1 VLGIFRNNNPL
12 AIILLFILGYA
23 SIFLKPDPLFQN
35 TIIENGI
42 LADVLM
48 NILRPLEKNPSTS
61 IKIISYTL
69 LMAEAFYLNKIS
81 RDYKLLEKG
90 TFIVAMAFLLMNF
103 LIPTKISLFML
114 LINGLL
120 LFVFSAFI
128 AMYKK
133 SNPLN
138 DLLIAGFIT
147 ASISAVINN
156 YFILYLWLTVAL
168 LIMRP
173 TSLREWSVLNIGFI
187 LPFYFLISVLYLTD
201 KLSFDAILHF
211 NKPEFAIPKLAT
223 IQSIKL
229 IMLIILPLIGLSAG
243 AGQINKMVLQNR
255 KAYIIMFAL
264 FLGAVIINLLNIN
277 NIGEYAY
284 LLLLPATILLSPFFQ
299 SFKKDFIP
307 NLVLIVLIVLSYIR

>member
-1 VLGIFRNNNPL
+1 
-12 AIILLFILGYA
+12 
-23 SIFLKPDPLFQN
+23 
-35 TIIENGI
+35 
-42 LADVLM
+42 
-48 NILRPLEKNPSTS
+48 
-61 IKIISYTL
+61 
-69 LMAEAFYLNKIS
+69 
-81 RDYKLLEKG
+81 
-90 TFIVAMAFLLMNF
+90 
-103 LIPTKISLFML
+103 
-114 LINGLL
+114 
-120 LFVFSAFI
+120 
-128 AMYKK
+128 MYKK

-201 KLSFDAILHF
+201 KLSFDAILHL
-211 NKPEFAIPKLAT
+211 NKPEFTIPKFVT

-264 FLGAVIINLLNIN
+264 FLGTVIINLLNIN